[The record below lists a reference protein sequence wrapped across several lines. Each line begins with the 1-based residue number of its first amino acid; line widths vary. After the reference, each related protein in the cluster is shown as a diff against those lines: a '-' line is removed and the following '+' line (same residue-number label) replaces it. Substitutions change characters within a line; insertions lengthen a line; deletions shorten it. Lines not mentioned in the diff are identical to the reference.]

1 MPPVAAT
8 KTVASAVIVII
19 LADPYSDGAKI
30 APNSYRINDNLRNR
44 EIGPCLDGE
53 HNAAGWWSHKRESN
67 ARARGGGWEGMEN
80 VSHHRVDV
88 GILNM
93 SGGSVGETQN
103 RERRNEGGEGGV
115 QEFILLT
122 RRYDPHHLPEFI
134 RMPPNPKIRSISQY
148 GRSQFEKRID
158 DERGRDRER
167 GGGGEREEKGI
178 FG

>member
-1 MPPVAAT
+1 
-8 KTVASAVIVII
+8 
-19 LADPYSDGAKI
+19 
-30 APNSYRINDNLRNR
+30 
-44 EIGPCLDGE
+44 
-53 HNAAGWWSHKRESN
+53 
-67 ARARGGGWEGMEN
+67 MEN

-167 GGGGEREEKGI
+167 GGGRRKGGKRDFRVRKAALRLRKDFVI
-178 FG
+178 R